1 MDIVYST
8 HIYLICVVCV
18 HILWYYNY
26 PYHIL
31 VHIEAAGINTLTKER
46 LAESVQKACDRKDTA
61 DEVCGLMKK
70 KAQHLTEFLAPGVRI
85 GEDEMVQIVS
95 EIEEFKNS
103 MEVAERE
110 MKASSL
116 AFMTAHATT
125 LEVLGEAGKI
135 EFKKRFCRKSSGRI
149 RCMFCR
155 EEFCG
160 VEVRRQ
166 HIINDHW
173 ELFQDTVSISYTC

>member
-1 MDIVYST
+1 MEIVYST

-18 HILWYYNY
+18 HISWYYNY

-31 VHIEAAGINTLTKER
+31 VHIEAAGINRLTKER
-46 LAESVQKACDRKDTA
+46 LAESVQKACDRKDMA
-61 DEVCGLMKK
+61 DEVYGSMKE
-70 KAQHLTEFLAPGVRI
+70 KARCLTEFLAPGVRI

-149 RCMFCR
+149 RCMFCK

-160 VEVRRQ
+160 VEVCRQ
-166 HIINDHW
+166 HIIDDHW
-173 ELFQDTVSISYTC
+173 ELFQDTVSICYTC